1 MTSGL
6 LFLLFVMSAI
16 VLGAARWAGYLRA
29 APGLSRAQRQILE
42 KYAMFYRSLSGEA
55 RTRYEGIAAHFLD
68 HMQWRG
74 AGIGVVDEM
83 KVLIAGTAAQLL
95 HGLKHFRFDHFH
107 TVMLF
112 RDTYRSGRSG
122 RMHQGEV
129 RPSDGLIIISWGDH
143 VRGYANPTDAR
154 NVGLHELAHAL
165 WFEHKAQAE
174 EGSLL
179 HPERLQDWID
189 QADAEIERIRAGN
202 STLFRDYAGTNQ
214 VEFFAVAVEYFFE
227 QATQFRDA
235 DPRLYATLRDLLGQ
249 DPAADRRG

>member
-1 MTSGL
+1 ML
-6 LFLLFVMSAI
+6 IAILFLAGAMALV
-16 VLGAARWAGYLRA
+16 VLIAARWAGYLRGT
-29 APGLSRAQRQILE
+29 PGLTRSQRQVLE
-42 KYAMFYRSLSGEA
+42 QYGLFYRTLTGEA
-55 RTRYEGIAAHFLD
+55 RTRYEDIAAHFLD

-74 AGIGVVDEM
+74 AGISVVDEM

-95 HGLKHFRFDHFH
+95 HGLKQFRFTHFH

-129 RPSDGLIIISWGDH
+129 RPSEGLIIISWGDH
-143 VRGYANPTDAR
+143 VRGYANPSDGR

-174 EGSLL
+174 EGTLL

-202 STLFRDYAGTNQ
+202 STLFREYAGTNQ

-227 QATQFRDA
+227 QAAQFREA
-235 DPRLYATLRDLLGQ
+235 DPRLYGTMKDLLGQ
-249 DPAADRRG
+249 DPAADRRA

>member
-1 MTSGL
+1 MLFAIL
-6 LFLLFVMSAI
+6 LILVVMALL
-16 VLGAARWAGYLRA
+16 VLGAARWAGYLRGT
-29 APGLSRAQRQILE
+29 PGLAGSQRLILE
-42 KYAMFYRSLSGEA
+42 RYSLFHRSLSGEA
-55 RTRYEGIAAHFLD
+55 RRRYEDIAAHFLD

-74 AGIGVVDEM
+74 AGISVVDEM

-95 HGLKHFRFDHFH
+95 HGLKHFRFEHFH

-129 RPSDGLIIISWGDH
+129 RPSEGLIIISWGDH
-143 VRGYANPTDAR
+143 VRGYANPSDGR

-174 EGSLL
+174 EGKLM
-179 HPERLQDWID
+179 HPERLQDWIE

-227 QATQFRDA
+227 QAQRFREA
-235 DPRLYATLRDLLGQ
+235 DPRLYGTMRDLLGQ
-249 DPAADRRG
+249 DPAAV